1 MADAAA
7 PAPELK
13 EYPEFPGQKLSKRY
27 VYCVSCCR
35 CHHHRHHHHHHHHHR
50 LGFLH
55 ICFRNTHLLL
65 LSHIKNTHKT
75 LASTK
80 KCSRDKKR
88 TKKKP
93 QKLPPRCDYWEAF
106 ESSFIKFKDESVEA
120 LLCFFFKK
128 RSPLFC
134 PPCCDRFIKTSFV
147 FSVLRHMVVVVG
159 KKKYWL
165 RIKWTSFFS
174 LIFHTGGERK
184 ESTDEDEIR
193 GRFRGWFRPDAI
205 HGE

>member
-35 CHHHRHHHHHHHHHR
+35 CHHHRHHHHHHHHHHHR

-55 ICFRNTHLLL
+55 IRFRNTHLLL
-65 LSHIKNTHKT
+65 LSHIQKHTQNF
-75 LASTK
+75 SEYK
-80 KCSRDKKR
+80 KMLKR
-88 TKKKP
+88 QKADEEKAAKAAAKVRL
-93 QKLPPRCDYWEAF
+93 QKLLRAL
-106 ESSFIKFKDESVEA
+106 SSNSKMRA
-120 LLCFFFKK
+120 LKPFFVFFSKNA
-128 RSPLFC
+128 PLFC

-159 KKKYWL
+159 KKKY
-165 RIKWTSFFS
+165 
-174 LIFHTGGERK
+174 
-184 ESTDEDEIR
+184 
-193 GRFRGWFRPDAI
+193 
-205 HGE
+205 

>member
-35 CHHHRHHHHHHHHHR
+35 CHHHHHR

-55 ICFRNTHLLL
+55 IRFRNTHLPFI
-65 LSHIKNTHKT
+65 LSHIQKQKQN
-75 LASTK
+75 SEYK
-80 KCSRDKKR
+80 KMLKR
-88 TKKKP
+88 QKADEEKAAKAAAKVRL
-93 QKLPPRCDYWEAF
+93 QKLLRAL
-106 ESSFIKFKDESVEA
+106 SSNSKMRA
-120 LLCFFFKK
+120 LKPFFVFFSKNA
-128 RSPLFC
+128 PLFC

-159 KKKYWL
+159 KKKY
-165 RIKWTSFFS
+165 
-174 LIFHTGGERK
+174 
-184 ESTDEDEIR
+184 
-193 GRFRGWFRPDAI
+193 
-205 HGE
+205 

>member
-50 LGFLH
+50 FGFLH
-55 ICFRNTHLLL
+55 IRFRNTHLLL

-128 RSPLFC
+128 RSSFLSSLLRLIYKNFFC
-134 PPCCDRFIKTSFV
+134 FLCFAPYGCCCWKEE
-147 FSVLRHMVVVVG
+147 VL
-159 KKKYWL
+159 
-165 RIKWTSFFS
+165 T
-174 LIFHTGGERK
+174 
-184 ESTDEDEIR
+184 
-193 GRFRGWFRPDAI
+193 
-205 HGE
+205 

>member
-35 CHHHRHHHHHHHHHR
+35 CHHHRHHHHHHHHHHHR
-50 LGFLH
+50 FGFLH
-55 ICFRNTHLLL
+55 IRFRNTHLLL
-65 LSHIKNTHKT
+65 LSRIQKHTQNF
-75 LASTK
+75 SEYK
-80 KCSRDKKR
+80 KMLKR
-88 TKKKP
+88 
-93 QKLPPRCDYWEAF
+93 QKADEEKAAKAAAKVRLLRSFF

-159 KKKYWL
+159 KKKY
-165 RIKWTSFFS
+165 
-174 LIFHTGGERK
+174 
-184 ESTDEDEIR
+184 
-193 GRFRGWFRPDAI
+193 
-205 HGE
+205 

>member
-35 CHHHRHHHHHHHHHR
+35 CHHHRQHHHHHHHHR

-55 ICFRNTHLLL
+55 IRFRNTHLLL
-65 LSHIKNTHKT
+65 LSRIQKHTQNF
-75 LASTK
+75 SEYK
-80 KCSRDKKR
+80 KMLKR
-88 TKKKP
+88 QKADEEKAAKAAAKVRL
-93 QKLPPRCDYWEAF
+93 QKLLRAL
-106 ESSFIKFKDESVEA
+106 SSNSKMRA
-120 LLCFFFKK
+120 LKPFFVFFFKK

-134 PPCCDRFIKTSFV
+134 PPCCGRFIKTSFV

-159 KKKYWL
+159 KKKY
-165 RIKWTSFFS
+165 
-174 LIFHTGGERK
+174 
-184 ESTDEDEIR
+184 
-193 GRFRGWFRPDAI
+193 
-205 HGE
+205 